1 MDSLIFTYEGYEHT
15 NIGDYIQGLAA
26 KQYCGDDN
34 IIYYHRD
41 KLNQYKGPDVK
52 VIMNGWFTHKPENWP
67 PSKYIH
73 PLFVSFHINV
83 GAYEYLL
90 SENSIQYF
98 KQFEP
103 IGCRD
108 ENTAN
113 ILRNKG
119 VNAYFSSCLTTTLGY
134 KYSSNKERSKIYVV
148 DPVYFVPEMSSRF
161 RKYLFVL
168 YYIRFFR
175 GINRYIKN
183 LKRNN
188 KYDLS
193 FCRKNIYR
201 YASIIRSYIIIRQ
214 ILSPVD
220 LKKIEVL
227 TQYHYDYEYP
237 TNESRF
243 QRAEE
248 LVRLYSNAQLVITS
262 RIHCALPC
270 LGLNTPV
277 VFLQN
282 DDDSIES
289 TCRFDGLLNLLN
301 IIHFRKNKVTNS
313 IYSLPINIKQVKN
326 SRAYSEYSNT
336 LIMKCKKFE
345 TIR

>member
-1 MDSLIFTYEGYEHT
+1 MDSLIFTYEGYENT
-15 NIGDYIQGLAA
+15 NIGDYIQSLAA
-26 KQYCGDDN
+26 KQYCEDN
-34 IIYYHRD
+34 NIVYYHRD

-52 VIMNGWFTHKPENWP
+52 VIMNGWFTHEPENWP
-67 PSKYIH
+67 PSKYIY
-73 PLFVSFHINV
+73 PLFVAFHINV
-83 GAYEYLL
+83 EAYKYLL
-90 SENSIQYF
+90 SENSIQYL

-108 ENTAN
+108 ENTAE
-113 ILRNKG
+113 ILRSKG

-148 DPVYFVPEMSSRF
+148 DPVHFVPEMSYRF

-175 GINRYIKN
+175 GINHYIKS

-193 FCRKNIYR
+193 FCKKNLDR

-220 LKKIEVL
+220 LKKMEVL

-243 QRAEE
+243 QRAED
-248 LVRLYSNAQLVITS
+248 LIRLYSNAQLVITS

-289 TCRFDGLLNLLN
+289 TCRFDGLLSLLN
-301 IIHFRKNKVTNS
+301 VIHFRKNKVTKS
-313 IYSLPINIKQVKN
+313 IYSLPINVNKVKN
-326 SRAYSEYSNT
+326 KPAYLKYSVVLISMCKEFFSRE
-336 LIMKCKKFE
+336 
-345 TIR
+345 